1 MPTKS
6 TEDIITSLIEFVN
19 KRKIT
24 ITKEEMLKIAQ
35 LVRIKLSNDEI
46 EYYSKE
52 LTMLDWIHDILLQV
66 NTEGVSPIRYG
77 SIDKDAHVRDDTVD
91 FQNQNIKEEIL
102 SNTKPEHGYFV
113 VPKAIS
119 D

>member
-24 ITKEEMLKIAQ
+24 ITEEEMRKIAR

-46 EYYSKE
+46 EHYSKE

-77 SIDKDAHVRDDTVD
+77 SIDKDVHVRDDVV
-91 FQNQNIKEEIL
+91 NSQNIKEEIL

-113 VPKAIS
+113 VPKAIN